1 MGQKKRETRPSSRAQ
16 EPQQVDFGD
25 EETVW
30 SCLTYLPICDQ
41 LNILKRPRSVIFA
54 IKSRSPKGIYK
65 YTNHLHELMRLCNTV
80 SLLYQRGRDPREVG
94 WGTNKQSVTQ
104 QLYTGFVIVWNSMLH
119 CTTWFFALLGGGQT
133 SSVSHSNST
142 QVPHIC
148 RRQSC

>member
-1 MGQKKRETRPSSRAQ
+1 MGQKKRETRPSWRAQ

-65 YTNHLHELMRLCNTV
+65 YTNHLHELMRLRNTV
-80 SLLYQRGRDPREVG
+80 SVLYQRGRDPREVG

-119 CTTWFFALLGGGQT
+119 CNVNCTT
-133 SSVSHSNST
+133 
-142 QVPHIC
+142 
-148 RRQSC
+148 